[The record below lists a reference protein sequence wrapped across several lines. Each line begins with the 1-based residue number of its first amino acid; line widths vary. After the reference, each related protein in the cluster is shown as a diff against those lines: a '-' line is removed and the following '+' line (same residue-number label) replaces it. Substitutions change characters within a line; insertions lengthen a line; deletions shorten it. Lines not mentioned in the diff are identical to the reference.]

1 MGTFHQDKE
10 PLRKIHRQAKSI
22 GNFFLQNANI
32 HCQIIETTISMT
44 HQHVTVLTVFRNSRS
59 QIKDKT
65 GFHQSA
71 KSDLRAYNNISEMG
85 LLVISES
92 LQVLVVMSHVFS
104 NVHIIM

>member
-1 MGTFHQDKE
+1 
-10 PLRKIHRQAKSI
+10 
-22 GNFFLQNANI
+22 
-32 HCQIIETTISMT
+32 MT

-65 GFHQSA
+65 GFQSA

>member
-1 MGTFHQDKE
+1 
-10 PLRKIHRQAKSI
+10 
-22 GNFFLQNANI
+22 
-32 HCQIIETTISMT
+32 MT

-65 GFHQSA
+65 GFQSA
-71 KSDLRAYNNISEMG
+71 KSDLRAYNISEMG